1 MNTAT
6 TPLIAPLAEH
16 DLAEAFQLSCAAGW
30 NQTASD
36 WRMLFRLAPDG
47 CFALHADGKLVAT
60 TSLLCYEG
68 RLGWIGMVLTHADY
82 RRRGFARA
90 LLEHVLTHADAQRI
104 ATLKL
109 DATEQGQ
116 PLYERLGFTAEQP
129 VERWSRPGNSELP
142 ATDQRGQLPE
152 ACLTINREAF
162 GIDRSTL
169 LGDLSKRSA
178 IFTSENAF
186 IFRRPGLNAEYV
198 GPFVSRN
205 TDDARALLIHCMQS
219 AGEAAC
225 FWDLLP
231 KNTAAVDLA
240 RDLGFVRHRELVRMA
255 RGAAYAGRD
264 ALTWGIAGFELG

>member
-6 TPLIAPLAEH
+6 TPVIASLAEH
-16 DLAEAFQLSCAAGW
+16 DLAGALQISSAAGW

-60 TSLLCYEG
+60 TSLLRYED

-82 RRRGFARA
+82 RRRGFAHA
-90 LLEHVLTHADAQRI
+90 LLEHVLTRPDAERI

-116 PLYERLGFTAEQP
+116 PLYERLGFTPEQP
-129 VERWSRPGNSELP
+129 VERWLRPGNSELP
-142 ATDQRGQLPE
+142 ATDQCRQSLE
-152 ACLTINREAF
+152 ACLTMDREAF
-162 GIDRSTL
+162 GLDRSTL
-169 LGDLSKRSA
+169 LRDISKRSA

-186 IFRRPGLNAEYV
+186 IFRRPGLNAQYM

-205 TDDARALLIHCMQS
+205 TDDTRALVIQCIQN

-231 KNTAAVDLA
+231 RNTAAVDLA
-240 RDLGFVRHRELVRMA
+240 RDLGFVRHRELVRMR
-255 RGAAYAGRD
+255 RGAPYAGRD
-264 ALTWGIAGFELG
+264 AWIWGIAGFELG